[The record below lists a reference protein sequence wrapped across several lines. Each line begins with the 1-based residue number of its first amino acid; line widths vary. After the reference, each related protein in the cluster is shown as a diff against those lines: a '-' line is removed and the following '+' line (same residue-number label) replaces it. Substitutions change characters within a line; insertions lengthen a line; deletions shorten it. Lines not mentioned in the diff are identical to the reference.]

1 MKLSTL
7 ILEYKPGFEVHRI
20 NIGYTDFGRYYGTYL
35 YEKPT
40 EGGLNNWKDK
50 IRSYDEAAEYIKNL
64 TGMELPRDYAPATLD
79 KITDALKAK
88 GIDADHDDVM
98 DVS

>member
-20 NIGYTDFGRYYGTYL
+20 NISYTDYGSYYGTYL
-35 YEKPT
+35 YDKPV
-40 EGGLNNWKDK
+40 EGELNNWKEK
-50 IRSYDEAAEYIKNL
+50 IRGYDDDAKYIKDL
-64 TGMELPRDYAPATLD
+64 TGMELPRDYAPKTLD
-79 KITDALKAK
+79 KITDALKEK
-88 GIDADHDDVM
+88 GIHADHDDAM